1 MMMTEISLLSSSE
14 LAQVMPIE
22 NACHVFP
29 TSEKLL
35 ASCFSKRY
43 HNEKLT
49 LDGRIVGFYLAEL
62 VVDEFTLHNICI
74 HPDAQGKG
82 LGKLLFNRFID
93 KAESLGAVQLWLEV
107 RESNKSAIGLYEQQ
121 GFCVAGTRR
130 DYYPAKNG
138 REDALLMGLSL
149 GM

>member
-1 MMMTEISLLSSSE
+1 MTEISSLSSAQ
-14 LAQVMPIE
+14 LAQIMPIE
-22 NACHVFP
+22 NACHLFP

-43 HNEKLT
+43 HNAKLT
-49 LDGRIVGFYLAEL
+49 IDSRVVGFYLAEL

-74 HPDAQGKG
+74 HPDEQGKG
-82 LGKLLFNRFID
+82 LGKLLFDHFID
-93 KAESLGAVQLWLEV
+93 KAQSLGAVQLWLEV
-107 RESNKSAIGLYEQQ
+107 RESNQGAIGLYEQQ

-130 DYYPAKNG
+130 NYYPAKNG

-149 GM
+149 SL